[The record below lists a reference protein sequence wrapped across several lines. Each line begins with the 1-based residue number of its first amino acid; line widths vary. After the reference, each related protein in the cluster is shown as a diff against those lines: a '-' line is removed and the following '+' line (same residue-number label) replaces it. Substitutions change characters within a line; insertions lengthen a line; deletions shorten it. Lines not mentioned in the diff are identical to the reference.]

1 MPLESVLLLLDN
13 SSHSLNG
20 DYPPTRLSS
29 MLSSASTIA
38 SNICNSNPESTCGVI
53 SLGGQVDVLC
63 SLSDNLGSILSCMH
77 GIAEDGSSELAKG
90 VAVGLLALKHRRNKN
105 GRQRIIVF
113 VSR

>member
-1 MPLESVLLLLDN
+1 
-13 SSHSLNG
+13 
-20 DYPPTRLSS
+20 